1 MASKNETETGGT
13 ENTKSFIKNY
23 WPKAMMI
30 AGGAGLVGA
39 AVWLTARYLRES
51 KKRSRLKELE
61 LLNVE
66 REVEASSDQMA
77 VLLETGTY
85 LGDISGE
92 DGKKALVELVESTDN
107 DQAKEALEVLREV
120 ISVDGKKD
128 IK

>member
-1 MASKNETETGGT
+1 
-13 ENTKSFIKNY
+13 
-23 WPKAMMI
+23 MMI